1 MEDINE
7 NIQYTCP
14 MHSEIISNKADS
26 CPKCGMDLVPMENED
41 ADEKIYA
48 VLVKK
53 MTIATIFTLP
63 IFLITMSDLFFGEGF
78 LSFLPLAYLNYL
90 QLILSL
96 PVVFYA
102 CCMFFEI
109 AYASLINKSLNMFT
123 LIGMGTGVAFIFS
136 VVALFFPELFPD
148 DFKSES
154 GNIHLY
160 FEATTVILSLVL
172 LGQLLEA
179 RAHSQTNGALKALLK
194 LAPLEAILIKDGEDI
209 TILIDQ
215 IEVGNY
221 LRVKPG
227 AKIPVDGKITKGSSS
242 IDEAMITGEPMPVD
256 KSIGDNVSSGT
267 INGTKSFEMIAKKVG
282 AETLLSQIIQM
293 VKEASRSKAPIQK
306 LADTIS
312 RYFVPIVILSSVLT
326 YIIWALFGPEP
337 AYVYALVNAIAVL
350 IIACP
355 CALGLATPMSVM
367 VGVGKGA
374 QAGILIKNA
383 QALQTMDKIDVLITD
398 KTGTLTLGKPS
409 VEKIFTLNN
418 KDNTLILQ
426 KIASINN
433 ESEHPLA
440 QALVNFA
447 KEKNLV
453 FLEVNDFET
462 IVGQGVK
469 AKIKDETILLG
480 NITLMKSENIDISSA
495 LKEAVIKEQRLGKTL
510 SYIAINSVALGF
522 VSITDAIKTSSKAAI
537 SQLMAQGI
545 EVIMMT
551 GDNINTA
558 KAVADELN
566 IKNYQAQCLPEDKLN
581 KIIELQK
588 EGKIVAMTGDG
599 INDSPALAQADVGIA
614 MGTGTDV
621 AIESSEITLIKGDL
635 GGIVKARVLSH
646 EVMKNI
652 KQNLF
657 FAFIYN
663 ILGLPVAAGLL
674 YPFFGILLSPMIA
687 ATAMS
692 LSSLSVILNS
702 LRLKRISL

>member
-102 CCMFFEI
+102 CWMFFEK

-480 NITLMKSENIDISSA
+480 NI
-495 LKEAVIKEQRLGKTL
+495 
-510 SYIAINSVALGF
+510 
-522 VSITDAIKTSSKAAI
+522 
-537 SQLMAQGI
+537 
-545 EVIMMT
+545 
-551 GDNINTA
+551 
-558 KAVADELN
+558 
-566 IKNYQAQCLPEDKLN
+566 P
-581 KIIELQK
+581 
-588 EGKIVAMTGDG
+588 
-599 INDSPALAQADVGIA
+599 
-614 MGTGTDV
+614 
-621 AIESSEITLIKGDL
+621 
-635 GGIVKARVLSH
+635 
-646 EVMKNI
+646 
-652 KQNLF
+652 
-657 FAFIYN
+657 
-663 ILGLPVAAGLL
+663 
-674 YPFFGILLSPMIA
+674 
-687 ATAMS
+687 
-692 LSSLSVILNS
+692 
-702 LRLKRISL
+702 LR